1 MNGERAATDGEW
13 QRVCRIDELPCPGV
27 RTLALPDLNVAV
39 FCLADG
45 RLFGIE
51 DRCPHRGARL
61 SAGLVYDEDKV
72 ACADHGWG
80 IRLSDGG
87 VEPPGQGCARVFP
100 VKVEH
105 DFVFILI

>member
-1 MNGERAATDGEW
+1 MSGEAAATNGGW
-13 QRVCRIDELPCPGV
+13 QRVCRIDELPRPGV

-39 FCLADG
+39 FRLADD
-45 RLFGIE
+45 RLFAIE

-61 SAGLVYDEDKV
+61 SAGFIYDEDKV

-80 IRLSDGG
+80 IRLTDGS

-100 VKVEH
+100 VKVED
-105 DFVFILI
+105 DFVFVLT